1 MTLRFGRIVPA
12 AAPAASDTDTT
23 ITTLR
28 RPEVTR
34 LSRIAPSAL
43 AEAAE
48 QGQALIGR
56 AEAKAAEI
64 LRQAQAEAGALR
76 DRAAAEARAEVAADL
91 AVRELSL
98 AARERA
104 LLEASTERLV
114 ACARLLAERLLGE
127 ALTVDPT
134 RVAALARQALTEAH
148 GSRQVTLLAHPADV
162 PLLEA
167 ALARGEL
174 KAVTHVAPDPARA
187 RGNLRLQT
195 EAGTLD
201 AELAPQ
207 LERLSRKL
215 GEALKHG

>member
-12 AAPAASDTDTT
+12 VVSASDTDTSVST
-23 ITTLR
+23 R
-28 RPEVTR
+28 RRAGVTR
-34 LSRIAPSAL
+34 FSRVAPASL
-43 AEAAE
+43 VEAAE
-48 QGQALIGR
+48 QGQQLIAR
-56 AEAKAAEI
+56 AEAKSAEI
-64 LRQAQAEAGALR
+64 VQQARAEADALR
-76 DRAAAEARAEVAADL
+76 ARAAAEARAEVAANL

-104 LLEASTERLV
+104 VLEASVERLIG
-114 ACARLLAERLLGE
+114 CARLLAERLLGE
-127 ALTVDPT
+127 ALNVDPA
-134 RVAALARQALTEAH
+134 RVTALARQALTEAH
-148 GSRQVTLLAHPADV
+148 GSRQVTLIAHPADV

-174 KAVTHVAPDPARA
+174 KAVTQVVADSART

>member
-1 MTLRFGRIVPA
+1 VTLRFGRIVPVTA
-12 AAPAASDTDTT
+12 SAASDTETDVPTR
-23 ITTLR
+23 R

-34 LSRIAPSAL
+34 LSRIAPASL
-43 AEAAE
+43 AAAAE
-48 QGQALIGR
+48 QGQQLVAR

-64 LRQAQAEAGALR
+64 LQQARAEAGALR
-76 DRAAAEARAEVAADL
+76 EHAAAEARAEVAAEFAL
-91 AVRELSL
+91 RELTL

-104 LLEASTERLV
+104 VLEANAERVV

-127 ALTVDPT
+127 ALDVDPA
-134 RVAALARQALTEAH
+134 RVTALARQALTEAH
-148 GSRQVTLLAHPADV
+148 GSRQVTLLAHPSDV

-167 ALARGEL
+167 ALTRGEL
-174 KAVTHVAPDPARA
+174 KAVTRVVPDPARA

-195 EAGTLD
+195 ESGTLD
-201 AELAPQ
+201 AELSPQ

>member
-1 MTLRFGRIVPA
+1 VTLRFGRIVPA
-12 AAPAASDTDTT
+12 SVSTASDTETT
-23 ITTLR
+23 VPTQR
-28 RPEVTR
+28 RPPLTR
-34 LSRIAPSAL
+34 FSRVAPASL
-43 AEAAE
+43 AAAAE
-48 QGQALIGR
+48 QGHALVAR

-64 LRQAQAEAGALR
+64 LQQASAEASALR
-76 DRAAAEARAEVAADL
+76 EHAAAEARAEVAASF
-91 AVRELSL
+91 AMRELTL

-104 LLEASTERLV
+104 VLEASTERLI

-127 ALTVDPT
+127 ALDLDPA
-134 RVAALARQALTEAH
+134 RVTALARQALTEAH

-167 ALARGEL
+167 ALTRGEL
-174 KAVTHVAPDPARA
+174 KVVTRVVADPARS

-207 LERLSRKL
+207 LERLSQKL

>member
-12 AAPAASDTDTT
+12 VASAASDTDNGAP
-23 ITTLR
+23 TLR
-28 RPEVTR
+28 RPPMTR
-34 LSRIAPSAL
+34 FSRIAPASL

-48 QGQALIGR
+48 QGRQLIAR

-64 LRQAQAEAGALR
+64 LLQARTEAGALR
-76 DRAAAEARAEVAADL
+76 ENAAAEARAEVAASL
-91 AVRELSL
+91 AMRELAL

-104 LLEASTERLV
+104 VLEASTERLI

-127 ALTVDPT
+127 ALRVDPT
-134 RVAALARQALTEAH
+134 RVSALARQALTEAH
-148 GSRQVTLLAHPADV
+148 GSRQVTLLAHPEDV

-167 ALARGEL
+167 ALGRGEL
-174 KAVTHVAPDPARA
+174 KAVTQVLADPARN

-207 LERLSRKL
+207 IERLSRKL
-215 GEALKHG
+215 EEALKHG